1 MTGEISLR
9 GRVLPVGGVKEKV
22 LAALAAGIKTV
33 LLPARN
39 MDDLVELPEAA
50 RAKLEFVCLERVEDA
65 LDVALERVRRGA
77 KG

>member
-39 MDDLVELPEAA
+39 MEDLAELPDAA
-50 RAKLEFVCLERVEDA
+50 RAKLDFVSLERVEDA
-65 LDVALERVRRGA
+65 LDVALEPARRRAQG
-77 KG
+77 